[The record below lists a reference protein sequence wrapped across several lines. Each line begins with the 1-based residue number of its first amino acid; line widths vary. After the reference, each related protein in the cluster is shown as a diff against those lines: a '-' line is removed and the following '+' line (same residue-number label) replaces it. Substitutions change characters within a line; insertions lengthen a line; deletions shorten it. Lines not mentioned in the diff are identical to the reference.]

1 MGADNKDNA
10 GLFGWKNWKIP
21 DDWTVVEHDRTPRS
35 VSPLV
40 IIGIVIL
47 KTMSYCSQPLEDG
60 TWRTT

>member
-1 MGADNKDNA
+1 MGADKKDDA

-35 VSPLV
+35 VSLLLN
-40 IIGIVIL
+40 IVNL
-47 KTMSYCSQPLEDG
+47 KTMSSCSQPLEDG